1 MLVCCFIVNAP
12 TIEEELRRVLVSSP
26 FLLLL
31 VVGRVSVFQRK
42 RSRITQSGGWGQ
54 ICLGFTKM
62 MLGGVPQFP

>member
-12 TIEEELRRVLVSSP
+12 TIEEELRSVLVSSS
-26 FLLLL
+26 FLPLL

-42 RSRITQSGGWGQ
+42 ISRITQSGDWGQ

-62 MLGGVPQFP
+62 MLGTVMP